1 MTKVLWTSKDIACS
15 VDGKESEDFNIYGIS
30 IDTRTLK
37 KGDLFVPLVHVRDGH
52 EFIDEAIKKGAG
64 GTLSAKQNS
73 NKTVIVENS
82 FDALC
87 DLGKAALER
96 SKSLRVAVTGSVG
109 KTSVKDA
116 LARMFSSF
124 GDTHKSLKSY
134 NNKWGLPLTMAR
146 MPVCTRYGVFE
157 LGMNHAGE
165 ISDLSKLLK
174 PDIAVITNVGEAH
187 LAQFNNVLEI
197 ADAKSEIIDG
207 LGADG
212 ILILNND
219 NEYSSRI
226 LDKAKD
232 KRVITFGYSETSD
245 VLIVANQ
252 CEVNGSNIRL
262 KINNQLIDLYIA
274 VPGKHWVTN
283 IATCMAV
290 AYASGLDLRKASIAL
305 SAITAQPGRGEQS
318 LIDISGKKITLIDES
333 YNANVVSMKASIE
346 LLGLKSGRL
355 IAILGDMNE
364 LGEDEL
370 NLHLSLSEPIKEASI
385 DLVILI
391 GKNMQELKSVI
402 PQRIHSAT
410 VKNWE
415 QAINELKKVV
425 EDGDNVLVKG
435 SNSLG
440 LEKLVEA
447 LKVGNI

>member
-15 VDGKESEDFNIYGIS
+15 VGGKESEDFNIYGIS

-37 KGDLFVPLVHVRDGH
+37 TGDLFVPLIHVRDGH

-73 NKTVIVENS
+73 HKTVIVGNS

-87 DLGKAALER
+87 DLGSAALER

-165 ISDLSKLLK
+165 ISDLSTLLK

-187 LAQFNNVLEI
+187 LAQFDNVLEI

-226 LDKAKD
+226 SDKAKD
-232 KRVITFGYSETSD
+232 KRVITFGYSKTSD

-252 CEVNGSNIRL
+252 CKVNGSNIRL
-262 KINNQLIDLYIA
+262 KINNQLIDLYIP

-290 AYASGLDLRKASIAL
+290 AHASGIDLRKAAIAL
-305 SAITAQPGRGEQS
+305 STITAQPGRGEQS
-318 LIDISGKKITLIDES
+318 LIDIDGKKIILIDES

-391 GKNMQELKSVI
+391 GKNMQVLKSVI
-402 PQRIHSAT
+402 PQKIHSAT

-415 QAINELKKVV
+415 QAIIALKNVI
-425 EDGDNVLVKG
+425 EDGDTVLVKG

>member
-1 MTKVLWTSKDIACS
+1 
-15 VDGKESEDFNIYGIS
+15 
-30 IDTRTLK
+30 
-37 KGDLFVPLVHVRDGH
+37 
-52 EFIDEAIKKGAG
+52 
-64 GTLSAKQNS
+64 
-73 NKTVIVENS
+73 
-82 FDALC
+82 
-87 DLGKAALER
+87 
-96 SKSLRVAVTGSVG
+96 
-109 KTSVKDA
+109 
-116 LARMFSSF
+116 
-124 GDTHKSLKSY
+124 
-134 NNKWGLPLTMAR
+134 MAR

-415 QAINELKKVV
+415 QAITELKKVV

>member
-1 MTKVLWTSKDIACS
+1 MNKILWTSKDIACS
-15 VDGKESEDFNIYGIS
+15 VGGKESEDFNIYGIS

-64 GTLSAKQNS
+64 GTISIKQNPH
-73 NKTVIVENS
+73 KTVIVENS

-96 SKSLRVAVTGSVG
+96 SKSLIVAVTGSVG

-116 LARMFSSF
+116 LAQMFSSF
-124 GDTHKSLKSY
+124 GDTHKSVKSY

-174 PDIAVITNVGEAH
+174 PDIAIITNVGEAH

-207 LGADG
+207 LHADG
-212 ILILNND
+212 TLILNND

-226 LDKAKD
+226 SGKAKD
-232 KRVITFGYSETSD
+232 KKVITFGYSETSD

-252 CEVNGSNIRL
+252 CKVNGSNIRL

-283 IATCMAV
+283 IAACMAV
-290 AYASGLDLRKASIAL
+290 AYASGIDLRKAANAL
-305 SAITAQPGRGEQS
+305 GTITAQPGRGEQS
-318 LIDISGKKITLIDES
+318 LIDIDGKKIILIDES
-333 YNANVVSMKASIE
+333 YNANK
-346 LLGLKSGRL
+346 GLMLARE
-355 IAILGDMNE
+355 ILKEITEIGLPVGTEFLD
-364 LGEDEL
+364 
-370 NLHLSLSEPIKEASI
+370 PISPQYVA
-385 DLVILI
+385 DLVSWGAI
-391 GKNMQELKSVI
+391 GARTAESQSHRELASGISCPMGIKNG
-402 PQRIHSAT
+402 T
-410 VKNWE
+410 T
-415 QAINELKKVV
+415 
-425 EDGDNVLVKG
+425 G
-435 SNSLG
+435 
-440 LEKLVEA
+440 A
-447 LKVGNI
+447 LKPAIDGIQAANHPHVFFSNTKDIFFKSLNYIIFFNYN